1 MHWNIRGINHDSQ
14 DVNFHHFIPY
24 RTIRRD
30 CATLGLTGHIAR
42 KRWTPC
48 RSRRQRNRRNPE
60 VHGFVHSSVDFDE
73 NRHCAVCT
81 PQIAGGCNSGETGR
95 RPKRDFAR
103 NAGLLGGCGRIAY
116 RHLKR
121 RHFDAGECHRV
132 AKEVVRGRIV
142 RCALHSEGQPASPD
156 VVFADADLFS
166 YRRPQ
171 RVQASRLGP
180 AHHPSIL
187 VAWRVEPISKRGQ
200 NRQRPVI

>member
-1 MHWNIRGINHDSQ
+1 
-14 DVNFHHFIPY
+14 
-24 RTIRRD
+24 
-30 CATLGLTGHIAR
+30 
-42 KRWTPC
+42 
-48 RSRRQRNRRNPE
+48 
-60 VHGFVHSSVDFDE
+60 VHSSVDFDE

-81 PQIAGGCNSGETGR
+81 PQIAGGCNSGETGG
-95 RPKRDFAR
+95 RPKRDFTR

-132 AKEVVRGRIV
+132 AKE
-142 RCALHSEGQPASPD
+142 

-187 VAWRVEPISKRGQ
+187 VAWRVSWACSEGALRRSTRNSAMVGCHHPRAKSRSSAAQRAGQ
-200 NRQRPVI
+200 AWTSASWVGLRQVAHTRVAPTVETSG